1 MGDFGAMFGAPG
13 ADGGAKPSGD
23 SKEKSNKLWPWG
35 TAPAQLLNACGSN
48 HLSDADL
55 SSFWKVLAQGN
66 KSVPFF
72 YEGVDECPLRQ
83 AVGVSRAVGALQL
96 FVTDVLSS
104 PHIQH
109 VIKEPMYKS
118 ATKEAMELLPHLK
131 ALNAGGLPMPG
142 SKSKDDRT
150 AMFKRQRTD
159 VPVPDRSTIETSATA
174 LHTWINKKPSDLK
187 LLIMIF
193 GSNGLSHNAQV
204 YEKCLRAHVDHR
216 KIDKD
221 SFVAMMVMRFDGVK
235 APARSGAGDLS
246 EFKG

>member
-1 MGDFGAMFGAPG
+1 MGDFSLMFGAKG
-13 ADGGAKPSGD
+13 ADGGATPSVD

-35 TAPAQLLNACGSN
+35 TAPAQMLNACGSN
-48 HLSDADL
+48 HLSEADL
-55 SSFWKVLAQGN
+55 VSFWKVLAQGN
-66 KSVPFF
+66 KTVPFF

-83 AVGVSRAVGALQL
+83 AVGVSRAVGALQS
-96 FVTDVLSS
+96 FVSDVLST

-109 VIKEPMYKS
+109 VIKDPIYKS
-118 ATKEAMELLPHLK
+118 ANKEAQDLLPYLK
-131 ALNAGGLPMPG
+131 ILNAGGLPMPG

-159 VPVPDRSTIETSATA
+159 VPVPDRSTIETAATA

-221 SFVAMMVMRFDGVK
+221 SFVAMMVKRFEGVK
-235 APARSGAGDLS
+235 APAPSGAGDLS

>member
-1 MGDFGAMFGAPG
+1 MGDFGAMFGALG

-48 HLSDADL
+48 HISDADL
-55 SSFWKVLAQGN
+55 PSFWKVLAQGN

-72 YEGVDECPLRQ
+72 FEGVDECSLRQ
-83 AVGVSRAVGALQL
+83 AVGVSRAVGALQV
-96 FVTDVLSS
+96 FVTDVLVS

-109 VIKEPMYKS
+109 VIKEAMYKS

-159 VPVPDRSTIETSATA
+159 VPVPEKVTIEAAATA

-204 YEKCLRAHVDHR
+204 YEKCLRAYVDHR
-216 KIDKD
+216 KLDKD
-221 SFVAMMVMRFDGVK
+221 AFSSMMVKRFEGVK
-235 APARSGAGDLS
+235 APAPSGAGDLS
-246 EFKG
+246 EYKG

>member
-1 MGDFGAMFGAPG
+1 MGDFSGMFGAKG
-13 ADGGAKPSGD
+13 ADGGATPSGD

-35 TAPAQLLNACGSN
+35 TAPAQMLNACGSN
-48 HLSDADL
+48 HLSEADL
-55 SSFWKVLAQGN
+55 VSFWKVLAQGN
-66 KSVPFF
+66 KTVPFF

-83 AVGVSRAVGALQL
+83 AVGVSRAVGALQS
-96 FVTDVLSS
+96 FVSDVLST

-109 VIKEPMYKS
+109 VIKDPIYKS
-118 ATKEAMELLPHLK
+118 ANKEAQDLLPYLK
-131 ALNAGGLPMPG
+131 ILNAGGLPMPG

-159 VPVPDRSTIETSATA
+159 VPVPDRSTIETAATA

-235 APARSGAGDLS
+235 APAPSGAGDLS